1 MEKLMAMKI
10 CDIACRKILFA
21 ALVLLKLLVLSG
33 CSDGADSAELVSESD
48 ALCTTEE
55 VLLNETPPA
64 PSAACIVP
72 PTPVSA
78 LIEVGFAQTLSDQ
91 ALRREELLDP
101 SKITVLTC
109 GTGSPVP
116 SDRAQSCLAVF
127 VNGQFLLF
135 DAGDGAQESM
145 EDLNLPVTDID
156 AIFLTHFHSD
166 HVADLGEVISRTWIL
181 GRTEPVTVYGGFGV
195 EYIVNAFNAV
205 YAADEDYRIAHHGEE
220 IFPVELLA
228 TADTILEIG
237 PEGRVIYDVDGV
249 RVLAF
254 KVDHSPVGVALGYRV
269 EYAGKVVGV
278 SGDTID
284 TAGLRALSANADV
297 LVSDV
302 MNKSLVE
309 ETECAFGRIPEPRF
323 EKIFRDIRTYHIDV
337 TEVAEVARDAE
348 VATLVMTHLV
358 PASDNPAQ
366 LDVAFR
372 QPVSSIYNGTVI
384 VAEDG
389 TEVVIPIQ

>member
-1 MEKLMAMKI
+1 M
-10 CDIACRKILFA
+10 
-21 ALVLLKLLVLSG
+21 
-33 CSDGADSAELVSESD
+33 
-48 ALCTTEE
+48 
-55 VLLNETPPA
+55 
-64 PSAACIVP
+64 
-72 PTPVSA
+72 
-78 LIEVGFAQTLSDQ
+78 
-91 ALRREELLDP
+91 
-101 SKITVLTC
+101 
-109 GTGSPVP
+109 
-116 SDRAQSCLAVF
+116 
-127 VNGQFLLF
+127 
-135 DAGDGAQESM
+135 
-145 EDLNLPVTDID
+145 
-156 AIFLTHFHSD
+156 
-166 HVADLGEVISRTWIL
+166 
-181 GRTEPVTVYGGFGV
+181 
-195 EYIVNAFNAV
+195 
-205 YAADEDYRIAHHGEE
+205 
-220 IFPVELLA
+220 
-228 TADTILEIG
+228 
-237 PEGRVIYDVDGV
+237 
-249 RVLAF
+249 
-254 KVDHSPVGVALGYRV
+254 DHSPVGVALGYRA

-309 ETECAFGRIPEPRF
+309 ETECAFGRIPETRF

-366 LDVAFR
+366 LDLAFR

>member
-1 MEKLMAMKI
+1 M
-10 CDIACRKILFA
+10 
-21 ALVLLKLLVLSG
+21 
-33 CSDGADSAELVSESD
+33 SESD
-48 ALCTTEE
+48 ALCPTEE

-91 ALRREELLDP
+91 ALRRAELLDP

-127 VNGQFLLF
+127 VNGKFLLF
-135 DAGDGAQESM
+135 DAGDRAQESM
-145 EDLNLPVTDID
+145 EDLNLPVTDIE

-228 TADTILEIG
+228 TADTILEVG

-254 KVDHSPVGVALGYRV
+254 IVDHSPVGVALGYRV

-302 MNKSLVE
+302 MNKSLWKKPSVLSVVFPNPGLRRYSE
-309 ETECAFGRIPEPRF
+309 IYALT
-323 EKIFRDIRTYHIDV
+323 
-337 TEVAEVARDAE
+337 
-348 VATLVMTHLV
+348 TLM
-358 PASDNPAQ
+358 
-366 LDVAFR
+366 
-372 QPVSSIYNGTVI
+372 
-384 VAEDG
+384 
-389 TEVVIPIQ
+389 